1 MYGTKWHFSHLNRTE
16 CLFCTVENGIWGFL
30 TVVGRIFPFFGKD
43 DKDRSS
49 QGPGPRACRLV
60 SRQEPASARQSA
72 AAQHR
77 NRTAVRNARQAA
89 AARQSEAHSTAAAQQ
104 AAAACGAGLTGAPQ
118 RRKLQGIFQKTEK
131 KRAASRRRKPRK
143 RTCFAR

>member
-49 QGPGPRACRLV
+49 QEPGPRACRPDG
-60 SRQEPASARQSA
+60 RQEPA
-72 AAQHR
+72 AAQQSETHGSPQPHSR
-77 NRTAVRNARQAA
+77 PKRTAGRSRTAVRSAQYRS
-89 AARQSEAHSTAAAQQ
+89 RTA
-104 AAAACGAGLTGAPQ
+104 GRGSM
-118 RRKLQGIFQKTEK
+118 RRGIDR
-131 KRAASRRRKPRK
+131 RAAE
-143 RTCFAR
+143 A